1 MPNRVPEKTEEQIS
15 NFIKEYPT
23 YGPERTEAELKS
35 AGISVGHT
43 SIYNILKKRG
53 LNTAKARLEWVRKLS
68 LRNSHPR

>member
-1 MPNRVPEKTEEQIS
+1 MAKEIEEQVL

-35 AGISVGHT
+35 VGISVGPT
-43 SIYNILKKRG
+43 GIYNILKKRG

-68 LRNSHPR
+68 LRDSHPR

>member
-1 MPNRVPEKTEEQIS
+1 MAKEIEEQVL

-35 AGISVGHT
+35 VGISVGPT
-43 SIYNILKKRG
+43 VIYNILKKRG

-68 LRNSHPR
+68 LRDSHPR